1 MLAGNYSVVVTDAFG
16 CTGSDAVTISNR
28 IAPVPNIQPSGTIL
42 VCTGSDTLV
51 CADAGFANYQ
61 WSDGSTVNCIAA
73 SLGVYSV
80 TVTDAFG
87 CTGFQSVTVN
97 NHPVPDAH
105 IIPAR
110 TVLVCTGNDTLV
122 CADAGFNNYLW
133 TTGNTTTCITVSS
146 GTYFVT
152 VTDGFGCQGIDS
164 ATVVDYQPLQPVI
177 FSDVAPFDTL
187 FSSAATGN
195 QWYEAGVGTIAG
207 ATQNY
212 FVPDHNG
219 LYYVIETDVN
229 GCSSVNSDTTNFIYA
244 AIPTSFSGGTIK
256 VFPNPTHSD
265 LTISLSG
272 SFLYNGVLEIIL
284 YDVLG
289 RNVFESYTPA
299 LPEIQLS
306 VSNLAPAVYILEIR
320 GSSGKFVTRIEKW

>member
-1 MLAGNYSVVVTDAFG
+1 MI
-16 CTGSDAVTISNR
+16 SDRA
-28 IAPVPNIQPSGTIL
+28 APLPNIQPSGTIT
-42 VCTGSDTLV
+42 VCTGGDTLV

-61 WSDGSTVNCIAA
+61 WSDGSTVNCINA

-97 NHPVPDAH
+97 NHAVPDPH
-105 IIPAR
+105 IIPIR
-110 TVLVCTGNDTLV
+110 TILVCTGNDTLV

-133 TTGNTTTCITVSS
+133 TSGNTTACITVSS

-164 ATVVDYQPLQPVI
+164 AIVVDYQPLPPVI
-177 FSDVAPFDTL
+177 FGDAAPFDTL
-187 FSSAATGN
+187 FSSAPTGN
-195 QWYEAGVGTIAG
+195 QWYEAGVGIIAG

-219 LYYVIETDVN
+219 LYYVIETDAN

-244 AIPTSFSGGTIK
+244 AIQSGLAEGTIK
-256 VFPNPTHSD
+256 VFPNPTHND
-265 LTISLSG
+265 LIISLSG
-272 SFLYNGVLEIIL
+272 SFLYDGDLKIVL

-289 RNVFESYTPA
+289 RNVFESSSPA
-299 LPEIQLS
+299 LPEIHLS
-306 VSNLAPAVYILEIR
+306 VSALAPAVYILEVTGR
-320 GSSGKFVTRIEKW
+320 NGKFVTRIEKW